1 MRETPNFTGWRA
13 TILHRE
19 DNTTERLT
27 RQLKLIGFQVTVQ
40 WQPLDAADLPDI
52 MLVDAD
58 QGWDGLLPWSG
69 EIAPRPLVALLGSEA
84 PGRIAW
90 AMEQGVGAIIAKPLA
105 SSAVYPA
112 LVMALGIHRERKAVI
127 DKLNHL
133 EERVRLRPLV
143 HAAVERIIA
152 VRHVDEELAYTI
164 LRNCAM
170 QRRMPMEQ
178 VAASILG
185 GAEPM
190 PEAG

>member
-27 RQLKLIGFQVTVQ
+27 RQLKLIGFQVRVQ

-52 MLVDAD
+52 ILVDAD
-58 QGWDGLLPWSG
+58 QGWDGLLPWTG
-69 EIAPRPLVALLGSEA
+69 ENAPRPLVALLSSEA

-90 AMEQGVGAIIAKPLA
+90 AMEQGAGSIIAKPLA

-127 DKLNHL
+127 DKMKHL

-152 VRHVDEELAYTI
+152 VRKVDEELAYTI

>member
-27 RQLKLIGFQVTVQ
+27 RQLKLIGFQVRVQ

-52 MLVDAD
+52 ILVDAD

-69 EIAPRPLVALLGSEA
+69 ENAPRPLVALLSSEA

-90 AMEQGVGAIIAKPLA
+90 AMEQGAGSIIAKPLA

-127 DKLNHL
+127 DKMKHL

-152 VRHVDEELAYTI
+152 VRKVDEELAYTI